1 MKRIITRLI
10 LARLAPIAIKAV
22 TKAFRNR
29 KPKAKLDN
37 RPDVQN
43 LDAVDNKID

>member
-1 MKRIITRLI
+1 MKRILTRLI
-10 LARLAPIAIKAV
+10 LARLVPVVIKAV

-29 KPKAKLDN
+29 KSKAKLDN

-43 LDAVDNKID
+43 LDIADDVMD